1 MTHKPALLL
10 RIVDVESITVSD
22 DPAEGAILRLT
33 MDGEPND
40 LELQLPAVTVVRLQA
55 LLIEADAQQANLVT
69 TQ

>member
-1 MTHKPALLL
+1 MTRKPALLL

-22 DPAEGAILRLT
+22 DPAEGAILRLK

>member
-1 MTHKPALLL
+1 MTRKPALLL
-10 RIVDVESITVSD
+10 RIVDVVSITVSD
-22 DPAEGAILRLT
+22 GPAEGAILRLT

-40 LELQLPAVTVVRLQA
+40 LELQLPAVTVARLQA

>member
-1 MTHKPALLL
+1 MTRKPALLL
-10 RIVDVESITVSD
+10 RIVDVVSITVSD

-33 MDGEPND
+33 MEGEPND
-40 LELQLPAVTVVRLQA
+40 LELQLPAVTVARLQE

>member
-1 MTHKPALLL
+1 MTRKPALLL

-22 DPAEGAILRLT
+22 DPAEGAILRLK

-40 LELQLPAVTVVRLQA
+40 LELQLPALTVARLQA

>member
-1 MTHKPALLL
+1 MTRKPALLL
-10 RIVDVESITVSD
+10 RIVDVVSITVSD

-40 LELQLPAVTVVRLQA
+40 LELQLPAVTVARLQA

>member
-1 MTHKPALLL
+1 MTRKPALLL
-10 RIVDVESITVSD
+10 RIVDVVSITVSD
-22 DPAEGAILRLT
+22 GPAEGAILRLT

-40 LELQLPAVTVVRLQA
+40 LELQLPALTVARLQA